1 MLIIL
6 AMFLFQMLNQIIVIC
21 SLILALK
28 TDQFIDV
35 IKMAN
40 FDMKFQ
46 STDLVGWKSEIRFYL
61 TFGKNWEKCV
71 SSNFSLMMWDIY
83 VCTYEQRIHLLSS
96 IKSSKNDG
104 RSTAVV
110 FGISLS
116 SSSTTKNK
124 LMKSKYKEKKIV
136 KSQRCFTI
144 FKLYIYTGY
153 SDFFFNLFKFSI

>member
-6 AMFLFQMLNQIIVIC
+6 AMFLFQMLNQIIVIW

-110 FGISLS
+110 FGIFLS
-116 SSSTTKNK
+116 SSSTTKKTNSWNQIAK
-124 LMKSKYKEKKIV
+124 NVFV
-136 KSQRCFTI
+136 KSLTTKC
-144 FKLYIYTGY
+144 
-153 SDFFFNLFKFSI
+153 